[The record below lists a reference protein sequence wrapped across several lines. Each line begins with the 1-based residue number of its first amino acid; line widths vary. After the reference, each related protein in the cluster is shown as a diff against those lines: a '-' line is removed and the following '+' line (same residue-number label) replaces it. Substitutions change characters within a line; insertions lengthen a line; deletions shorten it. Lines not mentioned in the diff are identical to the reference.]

1 MAEAPDDRWRSIH
14 GRVFT
19 ASGSAFP
26 ATLSRHPEDSSGPA
40 VWIDGVF
47 YGPADLV
54 EGDRIIGFSAADGS
68 NSELVALFNAESRRT
83 R

>member
-1 MAEAPDDRWRSIH
+1 VAELKDNWRSIR

-19 ASGSAFP
+19 RSGAVHE

-40 VWIDGVF
+40 VWVEGVIYAPGEEID
-47 YGPADLV
+47 
-54 EGDRIIGFSAADGS
+54 GDRIIGFKASDGS
-68 NSELVALFNAESRRT
+68 DHELAMLFNVEARRT